1 MLLDRSGLGDKAADR
16 WFVFYASNHGF
27 GHLTR
32 VMAIIDQLMM
42 ITDHRISL
50 VTGDKQGEFAKIY
63 LKKYGDRIEVRT
75 KNIDVGII
83 CYENSLDVDVNKSN
97 HHIKSYLNTLDH
109 MVEEEALFYR
119 ERLLDKIVIDISI
132 LGIRLGRVLGVP
144 TTLVTNFT
152 WCEQY
157 EHFHMDRSII
167 DTFEREYSSCDSI
180 IEYDVSLGMQR
191 YGKTIKTGVLSRE
204 IDHSRVDALRKK
216 YGRILM
222 VSCGKSA
229 SLGSVRIT
237 NFEGTIIKTSGIE
250 VESSAPVVELPL
262 TASNTQDYVA
272 ASEMIITKAGWG
284 TIGEGLVGHT
294 PMLLIE
300 RDVRE
305 DSEMT
310 ADLVKRGLALSI
322 TTDELRETDYKKW
335 SDRVDREISREKL
348 NSVVNCSREVA
359 ELLIS

>member
-1 MLLDRSGLGDKAADR
+1 MLLDTFKGSDKAQDR
-16 WFVFYASNHGF
+16 WLIFYASNHGF

-32 VMAIIDQLMM
+32 VMAIIDQLMV
-42 ITDHRISL
+42 IGDYRISL
-50 VTGDKQGEFAKIY
+50 VTGDKQGEFAKFY

-75 KNIDVGII
+75 KDIDVGII
-83 CYENSLDVDVNKSN
+83 CYENSLDVDVKKSN
-97 HHIKSYLNTLDH
+97 HHIKNYLNTLDY
-109 MVEEEALFYR
+109 MVEEEVAFYR
-119 ERLLDKIVIDISI
+119 DRSNVRIIVDISI
-132 LGIRLGRVLGVP
+132 LGIRLGKILGVP
-144 TTLVTNFT
+144 TTLITNFT

-157 EHFHMDRSII
+157 EHFHMDRDII
-167 DTFEREYSSCDSI
+167 DTFEREYRSCDSI
-180 IEYDVSLGMQR
+180 IEYDVSLGMER

-204 IDHSRVDALRKK
+204 IDYSKVEELRKK

-229 SLGSVRIT
+229 SLGNIKII

-250 VESSAPVVELPL
+250 VESSCPVIELPL
-262 TASNTQDYVA
+262 SVSNTQDYVA

-310 ADLVKRGLALSI
+310 ANLVERRLALSI
-322 TTDELRETDYKKW
+322 TTDELKEVDYIKW
-335 SDRVDREISREKL
+335 SRRIDNYILKENLDSL
-348 NSVVNCSREVA
+348 TNSALEVA
-359 ELLIS
+359 NLLLN

>member
-1 MLLDRSGLGDKAADR
+1 MLLDTSRVEGKAAHR
-16 WFVFYASNHGF
+16 WLIFYASNHGF

-32 VMAIIDQLMM
+32 VMAIIDQLMV

-50 VTGDKQGEFAKIY
+50 VTGVKQGEFAKIY
-63 LKKYGDRIEVRT
+63 LEKYGDRIEIRI

-83 CYENSLDVDVNKSN
+83 CYENSLDVDVESSN
-97 HHIKSYLNTLDH
+97 YSIRGYLDTLDTL
-109 MVEEEALFYR
+109 VEEEALFYR
-119 ERLLDKIVIDISI
+119 DRQLDKIVIDISI
-132 LGIRLGRVLGVP
+132 LGIRLGRLLGVP

-180 IEYDVSLGMQR
+180 IEYDVSLGMER

-204 IDHSRVDALRKK
+204 IDHSRVEALRKK

-222 VSCGKSA
+222 ISCGKSA
-229 SLGSVRIT
+229 SLGRVRIT

-250 VESSAPVVELPL
+250 VESSCPVVELPVS
-262 TASNTQDYVA
+262 ASNTQDYVA
-272 ASEMIITKAGWG
+272 ASDMIITKAGWG

-305 DSEMT
+305 DTEMT

-322 TTDELRETDYKKW
+322 TTDELKEMDYRKW
-335 SDRVDREISREKL
+335 SDRVDRYISIEKL